1 MAKRVKKETIKRKE
15 FYPKYLKLVN
25 VILPKPLTLREID
38 VLSAFMELNG
48 DIASERFGT
57 QARRLIRE
65 RFKFNS
71 PSNIDNYIKYFKDKG
86 VVIKDKTNKLIL
98 NPRINIPEEEK
109 ELELTFRY
117 IFKNG

>member
-1 MAKRVKKETIKRKE
+1 MAKRVKKETIKRKA

-38 VLSAFMELNG
+38 ILSAFMELNG

-57 QARRLIRE
+57 QARRLIKE

-86 VVIKDKTNKLIL
+86 VIIKDKTNKLIL
-98 NPRINIPEEEK
+98 NPRINIPEGEK

-117 IFKNG
+117 IFKND